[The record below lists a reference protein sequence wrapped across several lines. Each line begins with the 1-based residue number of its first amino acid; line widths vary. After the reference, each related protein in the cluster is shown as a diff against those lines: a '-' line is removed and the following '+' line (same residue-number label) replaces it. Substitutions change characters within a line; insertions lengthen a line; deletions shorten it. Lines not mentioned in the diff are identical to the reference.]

1 MKQNTFFPT
10 FTFNDD
16 VSLIWS
22 FASIPN
28 PGEGFST
35 LKRDSDWN
43 FTPISLV
50 TLPLAVTALLH
61 ETTLPEVLES
71 LYKSQWPSYM
81 IPEPLQPFRDDVL
94 FAEGILTRPLIPVSF
109 RRSYGSAETPRA
121 ASNLEL
127 YSLSD
132 LVPEV
137 KYPPNSHP
145 TGLIEI
151 EPERASSPLFWA
163 SREGNSFLVLDHPKA
178 LVLGGRFDAHQLFD
192 IWKTFIEWLY
202 G

>member
-16 VSLIWS
+16 LSLIWS

-28 PGEGFST
+28 PGEGYNR
-35 LKRDSDWN
+35 LMRGGDWN

-50 TLPLAVTALLH
+50 TLPLAVTALLQ
-61 ETTLPEVLES
+61 ETTLPEVLERIS
-71 LYKSQWPSYM
+71 KSQWPSYM
-81 IPEPLQPFRDDVL
+81 IPEPLEPFRDDVL
-94 FAEGILTRPLIPVSF
+94 FAEGLLTRPLIPLGF
-109 RRSYGSAETPRA
+109 TRGIWSAESRRA
-121 ASNLEL
+121 GSNLEL

-132 LVPEV
+132 LVSEV

-145 TGLIEI
+145 TGLIER
-151 EPERASSPLFWA
+151 EPERDSAPLFWA
-163 SREGNSFLVLDHPKA
+163 SREGTSILVLDHPKA
-178 LVLGGRFDAHQLFD
+178 LVLGGRFEPHQLFN